1 MEKITY
7 EIPAIH
13 CMHCVHTIK
22 MELGELPGVKSV
34 EGDANSKKMTIQFES
49 PASETEIKNLLEEIN
64 YPVSK

>member
-1 MEKITY
+1 MEKVTY

-34 EGDANSKKMTIQFES
+34 EGDASSKKMTIQFES
-49 PASETEIKNLLEEIN
+49 PANEAGIQKMLEEIN
-64 YPVSK
+64 YPVVK